1 MTTRL
6 KDNFKP
12 DEPLAAI
19 EADWLN
25 TVARWLNTINVNGGP
40 RFATPFQLDLWLAS
54 GVAGGT
60 TVGASAWYSTYSGMN
75 ITIKPG
81 DIELGPDTVIE
92 WGDITNASETVTA
105 ADESPTWFVW
115 VNVDIS
121 TDPPTAEMYDG
132 ETVTAL
138 SDEQKLT
145 TYQKRICKVTITND
159 EEDPTNDVINGIA
172 VYQCGNITIPRAAG

>member
-1 MTTRL
+1 MATRL

-12 DEPLAAI
+12 DDPIAAI

-25 TVARWLNTINVNGGP
+25 TVARWLNTLNVNGGP
-40 RFATPFQLDLWLAS
+40 RFATPFDLRLYLAS
-54 GVAGGT
+54 GEGGSD
-60 TVGASAWYSTYSGMN
+60 GSSNAAWYCTYSGMT

-132 ETVTAL
+132 ETITAL

-159 EEDPTNDVINGIA
+159 EEDPTNDFINGIA